1 MSIWDDLYK
10 DLIKVE
16 LRQDGLGAEA
26 SDAAFK
32 TVEAKV
38 EELRSR
44 VCLDTVS
51 SLTKEAALRKTA
63 ADSAKD
69 KNLEQCAIDAKSYAA
84 SLVDMR
90 RSSIGL
96 RAIMDEIK
104 NKFYDKIDMI
114 RDLEKEIEE
123 FQTQKQQKLNELE
136 LNTSY
141 PAIKR
146 LYKEISEYM
155 KDGES
160 RKVNIPFPEVKRRIK
175 GFLSGDTR
183 KETWVK
189 LETDD

>member
-123 FQTQKQQKLNELE
+123 FAQKQLDK
-136 LNTSY
+136 Y
-141 PAIKR
+141 KVDAPPPMPM
-146 LYKEISEYM
+146 LYNKPEGSSSQEDNRIFENISE
-155 KDGES
+155 
-160 RKVNIPFPEVKRRIK
+160 
-175 GFLSGDTR
+175 
-183 KETWVK
+183 K
-189 LETDD
+189 LRN